1 MGKNYVFVDD
11 LSPQDIEA
19 DVASQTVRLRREAGT
34 TPIQGYDK
42 ILVRQND
49 ELFEVAFDSID
60 AALNDL
66 VYREATTFE
75 VGAGKPY
82 SSINQVLN
90 ILRDKILVS
99 NMLIK
104 VADGIYDYNS
114 IDIYRH
120 PYAHKIRIEGNVANP
135 ANCVI
140 RWIPDAAGNSH
151 GVLINGCSGINISG
165 FKFLGS
171 STESNWTYRSL
182 FIGDKS
188 SFYSDD
194 NSLMFEGGVNGIE
207 MFDYAQI
214 HASRIRF
221 SNIAGTAMRVARLAS
236 GWIPNAVISGAGKN
250 ASVTIPARHNGG
262 VLNPLGIWLT
272 DNANVIAGGAVIS
285 NLRYG
290 IISARGA
297 HTEASLIDVSDCDY
311 GIWATNGGVILA
323 IGGKAT
329 GCDIGY
335 QSTAGGLLIANDT
348 SDNSTGNTVKYDV
361 DANSKLIWS

>member
-1 MGKNYVFVDD
+1 MSKNYVFVDE

-34 TPIQGYDK
+34 TPIQGSDK

-49 ELFEVAFDSID
+49 ELFEVDFDSID

-66 VYREATTFE
+66 AYREATTFE

-99 NMLIK
+99 NVLIK
-104 VADGIYDYNS
+104 VADGIHDYNS
-114 IDIYRH
+114 IGIYRQ

-135 ANCVI
+135 DNCVI

-151 GVLINGCSGINISG
+151 GVIINGCSGINISG

-182 FIGDKS
+182 FLGDKA

-194 NSLMFEGGVNGIE
+194 NSLMFEGGARGIE
-207 MFDYAQI
+207 MYDYAQI
-214 HASRIRF
+214 HAPRLRL
-221 SNIAGTAMRVARLAS
+221 SNIAGTAITVARMAS

-250 ASVTIPARHNGG
+250 ASVTIPARQNGG
-262 VLNPLGIWLT
+262 VLNPRGIWLM
-272 DNANVIAGGAVIS
+272 DNANVQAGGAGIS
-285 NLRYG
+285 NLRDG
-290 IISARGA
+290 VIAEKGA
-297 HTEASLIDVSDCDY
+297 NIDASIIDVSDCNC
-311 GIWATNGGVILA
+311 GILATNGGVLSA
-323 IGGKAT
+323 NEGKAT
-329 GCDIGY
+329 GCGIGY
-335 QSTAGGLLIANDT
+335 RSTLGGLLIANGT
-348 SDNSTGNTVKYDV
+348 SANSTGNTVKYDV